1 MGQVH
6 SKSLSTDKPAVAQT
20 YLRAFERTH
29 GARRSTPDGAAGG
42 RRGSRRGI
50 LTQMTRCRLL
60 VAALAL
66 LGATGARVHA
76 GEPDDPIWR
85 GLADPED
92 PGHAAAVARWKGF
105 GPAER
110 LARVRAGIRSED
122 PVVARLA
129 AEVADPDALALEEIR
144 RAMAH
149 CAADPAWVADPMHA
163 LFDDVHSNGLAFGL
177 PDMVSVVR
185 TAATTP
191 GFAFAVDSPFDEYH
205 RAMDASQAG
214 DLVALLE
221 TENDDVAKQLVR
233 QLWHLADNTTRDDL
247 RPLFAR
253 AFLYGRARSEARA
266 AGKPRPTLVSITAST
281 EGPGVPETVKALV
294 EASIADAQAEGAA
307 TWANPWL
314 VRWLHDLRP
323 AAADA
328 EFLRATA
335 GARAAH
341 PAVSAWAVRGLAALD
356 PEGKTTGWRAI
367 AENADAVAAE
377 AAAAELARLGSPTR
391 LRALE
396 DGRGEGA
403 VEARIRAWEVDPAD
417 ARARWIAAAG
427 AAEHVAP
434 VDLRHAARVRYELE
448 LGVHIRDED
457 VAALGQALVEGGTAK
472 RGAAWF
478 FGNVLP
484 DALTPEVAEI
494 VAKRLAAIS
503 EDRYADEDPDAEDLE
518 ATLACLEVRAPKVL
532 RDLLAGWVGRYA
544 KDGKVDALRFLARL
558 GDTGF
563 VEPMLATWAD
573 WQADQHVL
581 GRVHDPRVVAFLK
594 AKARDPDGEFAD
606 EACAA
611 LAVALGLPDEMR
623 WSLSP
628 SVREG
633 ESLTTDP
640 YETVRQRLL
649 ADDAESALLALAR
662 GRYVGY
668 LGSLKSER
676 TLATLRRARD
686 ERVLEGEAVYWR
698 AIAELA
704 VAGDAA
710 ARAEWRAFVRDGRVR
725 MLDGLGVS
733 ARRVLVADPESV
745 TDWIPLLNANCCLGF
760 HAWSTLQAAFP
771 TCPVEK
777 IGPVMIQNRVAFER
791 WYGKHRGTFVWSRI
805 VDGFVPGPSRR

>member
-1 MGQVH
+1 MRSRLLALGLLV
-6 SKSLSTDKPAVAQT
+6 SLLAG
-20 YLRAFERTH
+20 R
-29 GARRSTPDGAAGG
+29 GAAAGPESDDALW
-42 RRGSRRGI
+42 RR
-50 LTQMTRCRLL
+50 
-60 VAALAL
+60 LAN
-66 LGATGARVHA
+66 
-76 GEPDDPIWR
+76 
-85 GLADPED
+85 PEH
-92 PGHAAAVARWKGF
+92 PTHAAAVAEWGALA
-105 GPAER
+105 PAAA
-110 LARVRAGIRSED
+110 LARVRAGIRSAD
-122 PVVARLA
+122 PSVARLA
-129 AEVADPDALALEEIR
+129 AEVADPFALDLEEIR
-144 RAMAH
+144 RVMGI
-149 CAADPAWVADPMHA
+149 CAADPAWVADPMHV
-163 LFDDVHSNGLAFGL
+163 LFGDVSSNGLAFGL
-177 PDMVSVVR
+177 PDMVGIVR

-233 QLWHLADNTTRDDL
+233 ELWHLADNTTRDDL

-253 AFLYGRARSEARA
+253 AFLYGRARAEAKV
-266 AGKPRPTLVSITAST
+266 AGRPRPTLASITAST
-281 EGPGVPETVKALV
+281 EGPGVPEAVKALV
-294 EASIADAQAEGAA
+294 EASIADAKAEGAA

-328 EFLRATA
+328 EFLRATV

-341 PAVSAWAVRGLAALD
+341 PAVSAWAFRGLAVLD
-356 PEGKTTGWRAI
+356 PEGKTTAWRAI
-367 AENADAVAAE
+367 AENADAGAAE

-403 VEARIRAWEVDPAD
+403 DEARIRAWEVDAAD

-427 AAEHVAP
+427 SAEHVAR
-434 VDLRHAARVRYELE
+434 VDLRPAARVRYELE
-448 LGVHIRDED
+448 LGVRIRDED

-484 DALTPEVAEI
+484 DALTPEFAEI

-594 AKARDPDGEFAD
+594 AKARDPDGDFAVD
-606 EACAA
+606 ACAA
-611 LAVALGLPDEMR
+611 LAVSLGLPDDMR
-623 WSLSP
+623 WSLFP

-633 ESLTTDP
+633 ESLTTEP

-649 ADDAESALLALAR
+649 ADDPEGALLALAR
-662 GRYVGY
+662 GRYVGF

-686 ERVLEGEAVYWR
+686 ERLLDGEPVYWR
-698 AIAELA
+698 ATAELSIA
-704 VAGDAA
+704 SDAA

-725 MLDGLGVS
+725 MLDGLGDP
-733 ARRVLVADPESV
+733 ARRVLVADPESAA
-745 TDWIPLLNANCCLGF
+745 DWITLLNANCCLGF
-760 HAWSTLQAAFP
+760 HAWSTLQGAFP

-777 IGPVMIQNRVAFER
+777 IGPVMIPNRVAFER
-791 WYGKHRGTFVWSRI
+791 WHGKHRGAFVWSAI
-805 VDGFVPGPSRR
+805 LDGWVPGPSPR